1 MRFLKAVLLLQHGLE
16 RKIIQVVDIEWG
28 RIDDA
33 FSVSTEIRT
42 IYGSTTEEEE
52 GEEK

>member
-28 RIDDA
+28 RIDA